1 MTVLRI
7 VVCSLFA
14 IATATP
20 QHQISATPVR
30 GTASDDFV
38 DLLGS
43 KARSVHYYSEFEPF
57 CLKYIKGAIKMIDEN
72 YGDAQL
78 ETTLKNECIHSQEFP
93 HSIKTGFLSHD
104 SCTQF
109 ARDIQQARDE
119 ENNSWH
125 LHGGSTQG
133 YHKFCTNFYE
143 HHGGFNA
150 QAQPEVREEAVRS
163 RATKRGIAIV
173 LAAVVA
179 TLALEAGGGI
189 MADRQQFQK
198 YP

>member
-43 KARSVHYYSEFEPF
+43 KARSVHYYSEFEPW
-57 CLKYIKGAIKMIDEN
+57 CLKYIKRAIKTIDEN

-109 ARDIQQARDE
+109 AKDIQLARDE
-119 ENNSWH
+119 EN

-133 YHKFCTNFYE
+133 YKKFCTDFYA
-143 HHGGFNA
+143 HHGGFNG
-150 QAQPEVREEAVRS
+150 AQPQEVKEERYQRS
-163 RATKRGIAIV
+163 GTAQRGVTVV
-173 LAAVVA
+173 LAAVA
-179 TLALEAGGGI
+179 TAMAL
-189 MADRQQFQK
+189 
-198 YP
+198 